1 MAKKP
6 YSETKDGSPVMV
18 AAAAAGYQLGWSG
31 GRWVVIR
38 GNVGS
43 QCQTQAESQALA
55 DQLNSIVGF
64 ASKSGRKV

>member
-6 YSETKDGSPVMV
+6 YADAKDDAPLSP
-18 AAAAAGYQLGWSG
+18 ATSAGFQLGWSQ
-31 GRWVVIR
+31 GRWIVIK

-43 QCQTQAESQALA
+43 QCQTHAESQVLA

-64 ASKSGRKV
+64 ATKGGRKS